1 MLYCNYG
8 NVTDNDTETVTGTQ
22 NILSSCI
29 RVIAFGDTIT
39 KKEREEKL

>member
-8 NVTDNDTETVTGTQ
+8 NVTDNDTETVTGTKHIKFKYQ
-22 NILSSCI
+22 SDST
-29 RVIAFGDTIT
+29 RKYYHT